1 MEELDIKKVVI
12 ITILLIFIAFGSGIL
27 VGKAIY
33 SKPQEIQISTEEQ
46 NTQEVLPKKIK
57 VYVAGEVKKPDVYE
71 LEEGSIVKDAI
82 LLAGGATENAN
93 LLAINLAK
101 RVNDEDQIIV
111 PTKSLD
117 INDLTS
123 EIAIASSTKSATGK
137 ININTASK
145 TELMELPG
153 IGETKA
159 QAIIDFRTKNGPF
172 KNPHDIV
179 NVSGIGEKT
188 YENIKDLI
196 TT

>member
-1 MEELDIKKVVI
+1 MEELDIKKVI
-12 ITILLIFIAFGSGIL
+12 IISILLIFIAFGSGIL

-33 SKPQEIQISTEEQ
+33 SKPQEVQISLEEQ
-46 NTQEVLPKKIK
+46 NTQEILPKKIK
-57 VYVAGEVKKPDVYE
+57 VYIAGEVKKPDVYE

-101 RVNDEDQIIV
+101 RVNDEEQIIV
-111 PTKSLD
+111 PSKSTSSA
-117 INDLTS
+117 DLTFETS
-123 EIAIASSTKSATGK
+123 SSSTNSVKGK

-153 IGETKA
+153 IGEAKA

-172 KNPHDIV
+172 KNLHDIV
-179 NVSGIGEKT
+179 NVPGIGEKT

-196 TT
+196 TI